1 LKQGAEF
8 IKVMLG
14 GGLASDTDG
23 IETVEYGEEEV
34 RAITEYGLADG
45 EEDGGCRAHSDSP
58 CFSLALSS
66 SLLCCT
72 FAVPLPCYSGDSNLL
87 RSILDGFFE
96 ERIS

>member
-1 LKQGAEF
+1 
-8 IKVMLG
+8 MLG

-58 CFSLALSS
+58 